1 MIHFFSKKRGAILVM
16 SLLIGSAITIVGV
29 EVAMFVLSS
38 IRQSRMIDRSTV
50 AYYMAET
57 GAESVMH
64 QVRKEYLTSFSDLR
78 KTADTID
85 QAAWSIQD
93 YTPPAAIVGVFRDSI
108 TELVKATLAAN
119 DSIQASFYKK
129 STEQGYKPIPSL
141 KSMRVAWSSESCGPE
156 RPSVEMTA
164 IEFSEGQTIS
174 WNDPETQLKKDIQVA
189 PPDDS
194 DTPQDESA
202 IKQVYFN
209 FVKDDGGPI
218 NKPMIVRVKAY
229 FCDLTGVKLTL
240 FKDLDGTGD
249 QLDIPNYFYIN
260 PKGVYMGVT
269 RDELKSSFAA
279 YDAASGVFDFV
290 LFSQEQV
297 VK

>member
-1 MIHFFSKKRGAILVM
+1 M
-16 SLLIGSAITIVGV
+16 
-29 EVAMFVLSS
+29 
-38 IRQSRMIDRSTV
+38 
-50 AYYMAET
+50 
-57 GAESVMH
+57 
-64 QVRKEYLTSFSDLR
+64 
-78 KTADTID
+78 
-85 QAAWSIQD
+85 
-93 YTPPAAIVGVFRDSI
+93 
-108 TELVKATLAAN
+108 
-119 DSIQASFYKK
+119 
-129 STEQGYKPIPSL
+129 
-141 KSMRVAWSSESCGPE
+141 
-156 RPSVEMTA
+156 
-164 IEFSEGQTIS
+164 
-174 WNDPETQLKKDIQVA
+174 
-189 PPDDS
+189 
-194 DTPQDESA
+194 